1 MRNMTTNKPIRNRM
15 PLHKKAKIPTNTV
28 VKIQIKNSRILPNN
42 PMKINA
48 PTSNTNKAAISILVV
63 DKFGEARLQL
73 IAKVSQD
80 FIN

>member
-1 MRNMTTNKPIRNRM
+1 MRNMTTNNPIRNRI
-15 PLHKKAKIPTNTV
+15 PLHKNAKIPTNTV

-42 PMKINA
+42 PKKINA

-73 IAKVSQD
+73 SAKVCQN